1 MSFLKE
7 TVITVYQCQNV
18 FLLFL
23 GNIIYDIAENCD
35 KTKQTVPSLKINDLV
50 DIALAIQ
57 SLLTNYFFFFSQ
69 VNPLDKKH
77 CLLNATTFG
86 SRSNPFSLQAPELLA
101 TGH

>member
-35 KTKQTVPSLKINDLV
+35 KKTDSSFFLKINDLV